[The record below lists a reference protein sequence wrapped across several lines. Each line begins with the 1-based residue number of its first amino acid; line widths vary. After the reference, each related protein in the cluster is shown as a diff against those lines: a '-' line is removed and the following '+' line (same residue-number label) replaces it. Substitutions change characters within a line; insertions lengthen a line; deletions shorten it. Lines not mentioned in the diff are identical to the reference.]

1 VINKHF
7 ISFHW
12 QREQQ
17 IGYMNLTQFELAH
30 SFCRLTSG
38 HGGAC
43 IYVKKGIETRE
54 VNYFQNMSEEKTLK
68 WR

>member
-1 VINKHF
+1 MNVLCFTK
-7 ISFHW
+7 HW

-17 IGYMNLTQFELAH
+17 IGYMNFMPFELAN
-30 SFCRLTSG
+30 SFCRVMIG

-43 IYVKKGIETRE
+43 IYVKKGKVTRE

-68 WR
+68 